1 MKALGK
7 KEGALH
13 GEFALAGQRAPD
25 GSRKKNSDG
34 HRDHCA
40 RSAFGAGL
48 SFAAGVAT
56 RFSLGVSW
64 LKVASIRLNTSG
76 LVVIPPRC

>member
-1 MKALGK
+1 MHALGIR
-7 KEGALH
+7 EGASH

-40 RSAFGAGL
+40 RSAGGAGL
-48 SFAAGVAT
+48 SFAAGASPA
-56 RFSLGVSW
+56 SLAHLAGGRNVR
-64 LKVASIRLNTSG
+64 AGDR
-76 LVVIPPRC
+76 